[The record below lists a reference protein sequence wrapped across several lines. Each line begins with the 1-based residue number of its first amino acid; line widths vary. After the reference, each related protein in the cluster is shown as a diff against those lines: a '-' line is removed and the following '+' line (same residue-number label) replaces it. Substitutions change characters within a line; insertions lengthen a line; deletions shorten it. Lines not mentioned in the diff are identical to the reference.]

1 MIFVL
6 VVASDAQH
14 VVLIFVFSYLVVRL
28 INRLWIK
35 NKLTLLVSA
44 MTFIVIVSVFGLSKN
59 MINWSGTV
67 ERLINAYI
75 YNSQYNKKYE
85 FFLRTFKEMLG
96 LNGLFGVGQ
105 FGSQISLMISQ
116 GIIYYW
122 RPEYSVFHYA
132 IAPFTN
138 AIRGLMTEW
147 YTLYGIGQSSM
158 VLGYPLVSFIGFFD
172 KQFGIGARYGAG
184 EESDLII
191 RCLEQGY
198 KVNYVH

>member
-105 FGSQISLMISQ
+105 FGS
-116 GIIYYW
+116 
-122 RPEYSVFHYA
+122 
-132 IAPFTN
+132 
-138 AIRGLMTEW
+138 
-147 YTLYGIGQSSM
+147 
-158 VLGYPLVSFIGFFD
+158 
-172 KQFGIGARYGAG
+172 
-184 EESDLII
+184 
-191 RCLEQGY
+191 
-198 KVNYVH
+198 